1 MRRRLEFIEDRA
13 VGPIVAVTALG
24 ELGYR
29 LPDRGQLGDLSV
41 ELVEVLQRQTLD
53 LSAGT
58 LAVLIESQQRRD
70 VLERESEAPRP
81 MDEAERLDVR
91 LAIGAVAVLEAL
103 RRLDEANVLIV
114 PDGLR
119 RHVRAGGNLTDRHRS
134 VRIHRLLPP
143 AAGVQRRS
151 SKAFDTTLTEES
163 AIAAPAIIGLS
174 SPSAASGMPITL

>member
-1 MRRRLEFIEDRA
+1 MRRCLEFIEDRA
-13 VGPIVAVTALG
+13 VGPIVAVAALG
-24 ELGYR
+24 KLGDR
-29 LPDRGQLGDLSV
+29 VSDRGQLGDLSV
-41 ELVEVLQRQTLD
+41 ELADMLQRQTLD

-58 LAVLIESQQRRD
+58 LAVLIEGQQRRD

-81 MDEAERLDVR
+81 MDEAERLNVR

-119 RHVRAGGNLTDRHRS
+119 RHVRAGGNLADRHRS
-134 VRIHRLLPP
+134 VRCHRLLPP
-143 AAGVQRRS
+143 AAGRQRRS

-163 AIAAPAIIGLS
+163 ALAAPPIIG
-174 SPSAASGMPITL
+174 PSRPAPPRRT